1 MSQSGGRSVS
11 EADSAYAL
19 PVAAFANL
27 MSLVTALSVA
37 FYVFFTVIDAGNAL
51 TGSLVLMSAVLVGWL
66 LIYKSEFKMSA
77 LVAGGALLFTTFWF
91 ITFSGGFHSPFLI
104 WLSCP
109 PLIVG
114 LLVNWRW
121 SILAWSSV
129 LLFVLVI
136 MSFHDYIV
144 SLSEFPV
151 VHTSEMTHGVS
162 FVSVISA
169 VSTVIFFSLQNHR
182 VQISHLKDAQ
192 IKERTDS
199 LTGVLNRSGFNRA
212 IAALSKS
219 TDASGALIMFDVDEF
234 KKINDTHGHLFGD
247 YVLQKIALKAGGVI
261 REGDTFARIGGD
273 EFAVI
278 LPNSS
283 HVQAAGIGRRIKQA
297 VDDFTFESLDGEKV
311 RVEVSVG
318 VATCEDSELCQTELM
333 MHLADT
339 ALYEAKDI
347 RQRVAVKRLEQFKF
361 VESIRNTHSTARIMP

>member
-1 MSQSGGRSVS
+1 MSQSGSRSVS

-19 PVAAFANL
+19 PVVAFANF

-37 FYVFFTVIDAGNAL
+37 FCVFFSVIDAGNAL
-51 TGSLVLMSAVLVGWL
+51 TGSLVLVSAVIVGWF
-66 LIYKSEFKMSA
+66 LIYKSEFKVSA
-77 LVAGGALLFTTFWF
+77 LVAGGALLFATFWF

-121 SILAWSSV
+121 SILAWMSV
-129 LLFVLVI
+129 LIFVLV
-136 MSFHDYIV
+136 MLTFHDYIV
-144 SLSEFPV
+144 PLSEFSIA
-151 VHTSEMTHGVS
+151 HTSEMTHGVS
-162 FVSVISA
+162 FISVMSA

-182 VQISHLKDAQ
+182 MQISQLRDSQA
-192 IKERTDS
+192 KERTDS

-219 TDASGALIMFDVDEF
+219 TEGSGALIMFDVDDF

-247 YVLQKIALKAGGVI
+247 YVLQKIALKASGVI

-273 EFAVI
+273 EFAII

-283 HVQAAGIGRRIKQA
+283 HVQAAAIGRRIKEV
-297 VDDFTFESLDGEKV
+297 VDAFTFDSLNGEKV
-311 RVEVSVG
+311 RVKVSVG

-347 RQRVAVKRLEQFKF
+347 KQRVSVKRLEQFKF
-361 VESIRNTHSTARIMP
+361 AESIRNTHAIA